1 MGRGGAWVD
10 LAPLGG
16 SLKQRDP
23 SFSSQTYGGFQKLT
37 DLLEAAPDL
46 VDLDRSQNRARLKQP
61 ADLKRLLQGAL
72 TQLAGNPADG
82 NDWIHLSSIKLKL
95 NEIYPAFSIP
105 KYGYEKFKDFL
116 ADRPDL
122 IELRRDESALHP
134 IYYGRLKPSA
144 RPAPPPQPKPP
155 LPLPTKPSDKLA
167 IAGRSPSPK
176 PKLPNLAANPSA
188 NPSASLSANLSANPS
203 ASFSPSDY
211 GDFARSAAICT
222 KLAALAL
229 PEPWHWGPATS
240 PAAHPILSH
249 YLNYSFLRLH
259 QEGKVLVSA
268 SGTYSAFHTGLLDRK
283 YEPIYALFVALSGEE
298 RRSKQA
304 AWSLFDFCV
313 PGEGSAGK
321 TLVNQFDALPERAN
335 YFTQPEAAFYDCNA
349 EAPMVDWR
357 HILQDNSDR
366 LPLGFWQAYCPS
378 GFALRDLSELSP
390 AEQNA
395 YKQQLAQALTEDPE
409 TYGAIAQKCQA
420 ALTQAILKVQINYRT
435 AIPFY
440 NPRSHRLQLLL
451 PLSLMEEDGADATL
465 ADCALVVDR
474 QAPDKPYLGHTI
486 LPLGWAYQ
494 NARLLGR
501 LESPWLRVERGD
513 QSGKTDELPN
523 AMSDNAIADMLA
535 EVVAEITAESQVQ
548 P

>member
-1 MGRGGAWVD
+1 MVLFLNRLQRLIQTLLRLIGIRPQRRHSPESLGDRPAPRPPSAAPSHATSQETAGPTILPAATPSITPELRRVIYQALYDMGRGGAWVD

-23 SFSSQTYGGFQKLT
+23 SFSSQTYGGFQRLT

-95 NEIYPAFSIP
+95 NEIYPEFSIP

-211 GDFARSAAICT
+211 GDFARSATICT

-240 PAAHPILSH
+240 PPAHPILSH

-366 LPLGFWQAYCPS
+366 LPLGFGRPIAHLALPCAISVSCP
-378 GFALRDLSELSP
+378 
-390 AEQNA
+390 
-395 YKQQLAQALTEDPE
+395 
-409 TYGAIAQKCQA
+409 
-420 ALTQAILKVQINYRT
+420 
-435 AIPFY
+435 
-440 NPRSHRLQLLL
+440 
-451 PLSLMEEDGADATL
+451 PLSKMPTNSS
-465 ADCALVVDR
+465 
-474 QAPDKPYLGHTI
+474 
-486 LPLGWAYQ
+486 LP
-494 NARLLGR
+494 R
-501 LESPWLRVERGD
+501 P
-513 QSGKTDELPN
+513 
-523 AMSDNAIADMLA
+523 
-535 EVVAEITAESQVQ
+535 
-548 P
+548 